1 MKKQYL
7 VDTSLIVDYLR
18 ENKKSASFLNSLN
31 KVIISTITV
40 AEIYQGAK
48 NKKDLKSIKKLF
60 KFFKILPIDEKISQ
74 LSLKLL
80 EKYTLSNGL
89 LILNSIIA
97 ATAMQ
102 NNLTLITGNFKHF
115 KMIKGLKVEKW

>member
-1 MKKQYL
+1 VKKQYL
-7 VDTSLIVDYLR
+7 VDTSLIVNYLR

-31 KVIISTITV
+31 KVIVSTITV
-40 AEIYQGAK
+40 GEIYQGAK

-60 KFFKILPIDEKISQ
+60 KFFKILPIDEQISQ

-80 EKYTLSNGL
+80 EKYTLSDGL
-89 LILNSIIA
+89 LILDSIIA
-97 ATAMQ
+97 ATAIQ

-115 KMIKGLKVEKW
+115 KMIKSLKVEKW